1 VSIHHFVSNCFFRS
15 FLHRENQVILIALN
29 KSFNLLFN
37 LISSLILASVSF
49 EEIISHSIQ
58 SFLVNAYGRNG
69 MGYEAID
76 VYQRIPENM
85 RDTISHVCVLNACSH
100 SGLVDQ
106 AQSIFS
112 QIKIKPE
119 EIVTTMVCSIL

>member
-1 VSIHHFVSNCFFRS
+1 
-15 FLHRENQVILIALN
+15 VILIALN

-37 LISSLILASVSF
+37 LISSLILALVSF

-76 VYQRIPENM
+76 VYQRISENH

-100 SGLVDQ
+100 SGLVEQ
-106 AQSIFS
+106 ARSIFS
-112 QIKIKPE
+112 QIKRKTE
-119 EIVTTMVCSIL
+119 KIVTTMVCSIL